1 MSTHSTVVSRS
12 QQLKAA
18 THSTHD
24 SLDKRVMAADIFA
37 SRDSFT
43 RFLRVQYRFHRDI
56 DALYSHQG
64 LLALIPDLA
73 ERRRLARIALDLQ
86 DLGSGIPTGSTP
98 AVDAN
103 IALPDALGWLYVAE
117 GSNLGG
123 AVLFKLARDRLQLH
137 ADFGARH
144 LAAHADGAARH
155 WRSFTAALD
164 AAPLAAAQEA
174 SVVEGARTAFQT
186 VRSHVET
193 ELHADPVAVT

>member
-73 ERRRLARIALDLQ
+73 ERRRLPKIASDLQ
-86 DLGSGIPTGSTP
+86 DLGSDIPAHSTP
-98 AVDAN
+98 LVNAD
-103 IALPDALGWLYVAE
+103 ISLPNALGWLYVAE

-123 AVLFKLARDRLQLH
+123 TVLFKLARDRLQLH

-164 AAPLAAAQEA
+164 AAPLAAEQE
-174 SVVEGARTAFQT
+174 SLVVEGARKAFQS
-186 VRSHVET
+186 VRGYVED
-193 ELHADPVAVT
+193 ELHTDPVPVS